1 MSKKETREYLP
12 IAEAAEWLGVTISTI
27 HAWIR
32 RGHVREMGRPV
43 TINIRCVPMEDL
55 KKAFLVKCKLCGKT
69 FKAKH
74 PLKAAF
80 CSVDHRN
87 AWFREK
93 AVAEM
98 AACKKLKPNQGGSV
112 RIPRSVRVVVD

>member
-1 MSKKETREYLP
+1 MSEKGYLQ
-12 IAEAAEWLGVTISTI
+12 IKDAARWLGVTVSTI

-32 RGHVREMGRPV
+32 RGHIREVERPATITVRCIPV
-43 TINIRCVPMEDL
+43 GDL
-55 KKAFLVKCKLCGKT
+55 KKAFHVKCKQCGKT

-93 AVAEM
+93 ALADAPRRRVRRPRR
-98 AACKKLKPNQGGSV
+98 KVGGSKV
-112 RIPRSVRVVVD
+112 KRAVVVK

>member
-1 MSKKETREYLP
+1 VSKKESREFLP
-12 IAEAAEWLGVTISTI
+12 IADAAEWLGVTISTI

-32 RGHVREMGRPV
+32 RGHVREVGRPV
-43 TINIRCVPMEDL
+43 TINVRCVPMEDL

-93 AVAEM
+93 ALAEM
-98 AACKKLKPNQGGSV
+98 EACRNSNTQQSGRV
-112 RIPRSVRVVVD
+112 RIPKTVRILAK

>member
-1 MSKKETREYLP
+1 MSKKEYLP
-12 IAEAAEWLGVTISTI
+12 IKEAAQWLGVTISTI

-32 RGHVREMGRPV
+32 RGHIREVERPV
-43 TINIRCVPMEDL
+43 TISVRCVPVCDL
-55 KKAFLVKCKLCGKT
+55 KKAFLVNCKLCGKT

-93 AVAEM
+93 ALADMPRGRVRPRRRRKARATKSYR
-98 AACKKLKPNQGGSV
+98 AAAK
-112 RIPRSVRVVVD
+112 